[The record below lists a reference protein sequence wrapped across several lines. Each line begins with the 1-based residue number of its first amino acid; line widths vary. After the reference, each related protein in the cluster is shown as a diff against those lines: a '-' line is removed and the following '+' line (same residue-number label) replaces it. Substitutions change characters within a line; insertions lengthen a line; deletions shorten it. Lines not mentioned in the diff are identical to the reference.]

1 MHESSFKKMEELL
14 KTFIAPGK
22 KVLDV
27 GATNTMWNY
36 GEAVKANGNVY
47 KTLDWGIGADFQ
59 VNSYNWDHIPKE
71 EFDVVIS
78 GQSLEHDKFF
88 WKTLENIK
96 SILPSGGIAIIILPS
111 CGAIHRYPVDC
122 WRFYPDCAES
132 FSEILDAKILH
143 VHHNTQSEW
152 GDLAMV
158 FEIK

>member
-1 MHESSFKKMEELL
+1 MHQSSYNKMTELL
-14 KTFIAPGK
+14 KQFVAPGK

-27 GATNTMWNY
+27 GATKTMWNY
-36 GEAVKANGNVY
+36 GEAVKENGNVY
-47 KTLDWGIGADFQ
+47 KTLDWGANADYE
-59 VNSYNWDHIPKE
+59 VNSYDWNHIPKQ

-78 GQSLEHDKFF
+78 GQALEHDKYF

-96 SILPSGGIAIIILPS
+96 SILKSGDLVIIILPS

-143 VHHNTQSEW
+143 VDHNIVSEW

-158 FEIK
+158 FELK

>member
-1 MHESSFKKMEELL
+1 MHQSSYNKMTELL
-14 KTFIAPGK
+14 KQFVAPGK
-22 KVLDV
+22 KVIDV
-27 GATNTMWNY
+27 GATKTMWNY
-36 GEAVKANGNVY
+36 GEAVKENGNVY
-47 KTLDWGIGADFQ
+47 KTLDWGANADYE
-59 VNSYNWDHIPKE
+59 VNSYDWSHIPKQ

-78 GQSLEHDKFF
+78 GQALEHDKYF

-96 SILPSGGIAIIILPS
+96 SILKSGDLVIIILPS

-143 VHHNTQSEW
+143 VDHNIVSEW

-158 FEIK
+158 FELK

>member
-1 MHESSFKKMEELL
+1 MHQSSYNKMTELL
-14 KTFIAPGK
+14 KQFVAPGK
-22 KVLDV
+22 KALDV

-36 GEAVKANGNVY
+36 GEAVKENGNVY
-47 KTLDWGIGADFQ
+47 KTLDWGANADYE
-59 VNSYNWDHIPKE
+59 VNSYDWSHIPKQ

-78 GQSLEHDKFF
+78 GQALEHDKYF

-96 SILPSGGIAIIILPS
+96 SILKSGDLVIIILPS

-143 VHHNTQSEW
+143 VDHNIVSEW

-158 FEIK
+158 FELK